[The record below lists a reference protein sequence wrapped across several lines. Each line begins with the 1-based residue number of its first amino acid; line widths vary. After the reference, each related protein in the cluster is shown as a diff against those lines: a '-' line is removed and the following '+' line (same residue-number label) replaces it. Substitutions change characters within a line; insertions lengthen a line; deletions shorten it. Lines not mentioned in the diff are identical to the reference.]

1 MAEKNVIFQK
11 FEGAQIWTHYKR
23 SNCGKFEEC
32 HIWTK
37 ILKCDG
43 GSTKGLHV
51 YLKSVHNID
60 LMKRKIGEIYRII
73 QIVPSI
79 PGLNAIPIPKS
90 RDWKKAPRLGPLI
103 GQGIWPQHRHS
114 PLS

>member
-11 FEGAQIWTHYKR
+11 FEDAQIWTHYKR

-32 HIWTK
+32 QICTK

-51 YLKSVHNID
+51 HLKSVHNID
-60 LMKRKIGEIYRII
+60 LMKRKIGEGD
-73 QIVPSI
+73 S
-79 PGLNAIPIPKS
+79 LNKFIGSYKLFHQS
-90 RDWKKAPRLGPLI
+90 RDWKKAPGLGPLLVWYL
-103 GQGIWPQHRHS
+103 G
-114 PLS
+114 